1 MISLDIA
8 VIGSGM
14 AGLATARI
22 LQDAGHHIT
31 IFEALPGRGM
41 DSHSLEFEG
50 GLIDA
55 PLRVMNPY
63 LWKNTLSLATHLGIK
78 TYPVRTYM
86 ACSWLFEDK
95 TETWLTTSRSRI
107 GNIPIIN
114 NRKGLQQYGWR
125 LVKGL
130 LQLKVALTKFF
141 KSKNQDISLAEF
153 INRNEIE
160 EVFWHGA
167 VMPVLYTICTCNPK
181 TIGEWPAKPLLI
193 FLRQLTD
200 GDALLRLQ
208 GGTPALVDKLIEG
221 IQIEDGSAITLVQEQ
236 GDQVKV
242 ENAAGYSKLFDRV
255 IVATPTTKIEQFLDP
270 VQFASEIELLKKFK
284 FEQGKLV
291 IHTDASVM
299 PPKRKDWAVLSYMM
313 DRKFTRQQF
322 TVWLNSI
329 EPSLVGKSAVF
340 QTWRPVTEIDPKK
353 VIKSVMLTR
362 AVVDAN
368 TVALNKE
375 LQQRHLDANRKVFF
389 CGSWSCDGLPILESA
404 VTSAMKIAE
413 IFGAPLPFEGLKPV
427 VEVAPQLGY

>member
-31 IFEALPGRGM
+31 IFEALQGRGM

-50 GLIDA
+50 GLVDA

-86 ACSWLFEDK
+86 ACSWLFEDR

-107 GNIPIIN
+107 GNFPIIN

-130 LQLKVALTKFF
+130 LQLKTALNKFF

-153 INRNEIE
+153 INRNDIE

-200 GDALLRLQ
+200 GDALLRMQ

-221 IQIEDGSAITLVQEQ
+221 IDIVSGAATTLVQQQ
-236 GDQVKV
+236 GDQVRV

-255 IVATPTTKIEQFLDP
+255 IVATPTNKIEEFLGKD
-270 VQFASEIELLKKFK
+270 QFATDIELLKKFQ
-284 FEQGKLV
+284 FEQGQLV
-291 IHTDASVM
+291 IHTDTSVM

-322 TVWLNSI
+322 TVWLNAV
-329 EPSLVGKSAVF
+329 EPTLVGKSPVF
-340 QTWRPVTEIDPKK
+340 QTWRPVTDIDPKK
-353 VIKSVMLTR
+353 VISSVTLTR
-362 AVVDAN
+362 AVVDAH

-375 LQQRHLDANRKVFF
+375 LQQRHLDQGRKVFY

-413 IFGAPLPFEGLKPV
+413 IFGAPLPFEGLKPNI
-427 VEVAPQLGY
+427 EVAPQLGY

>member
-31 IFEALPGRGM
+31 IFEALQGRGM

-50 GLIDA
+50 GLVDA

-86 ACSWLFEDK
+86 ACSWLFEDR

-107 GNIPIIN
+107 GNFPIIN

-130 LQLKVALTKFF
+130 LQLKTALNKFF
-141 KSKNQDISLAEF
+141 KFKNQDISLAEF
-153 INRNEIE
+153 INRNDIE

-200 GDALLRLQ
+200 GDALLRMQ

-221 IQIEDGSAITLVQEQ
+221 IDIVSGAATTLVQQQ
-236 GDQVKV
+236 GDQVRV

-255 IVATPTTKIEQFLDP
+255 IVATPTNKIEEFLDKD
-270 VQFASEIELLKKFK
+270 QFATDIELLKKFQ
-284 FEQGKLV
+284 FEQGQLV
-291 IHTDASVM
+291 IHTDTSVM

-322 TVWLNSI
+322 TVWLNAV
-329 EPSLVGKSAVF
+329 EPTLVGKSPVF
-340 QTWRPVTEIDPKK
+340 QTWRPVTDIDPKK
-353 VIKSVMLTR
+353 IISSVTLTR
-362 AVVDAN
+362 AVVDAH

-375 LQQRHLDANRKVFF
+375 LQQRHLDQGRKVFY

-413 IFGAPLPFEGLKPV
+413 IFGAPLPFEGLKPNI
-427 VEVAPQLGY
+427 EVAPQLGY